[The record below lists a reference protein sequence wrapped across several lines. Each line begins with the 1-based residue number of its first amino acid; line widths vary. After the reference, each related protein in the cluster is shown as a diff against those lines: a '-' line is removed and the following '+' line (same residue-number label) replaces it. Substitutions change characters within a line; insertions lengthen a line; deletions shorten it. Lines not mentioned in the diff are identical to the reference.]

1 MKVVWT
7 DRAKARLKK
16 IHAEIADDAPKAAD
30 DLVRRLIRRS
40 LQLQTVARSGRKVPE
55 YDRDDIREL
64 KERPYRIIYQL
75 SDRVHVVAVMH
86 YRQLLPSD
94 VEGLYEQD

>member
-16 IHAEIADDAPKAAD
+16 IHAEIAEEAPRAAD
-30 DLVRRLIRRS
+30 DLVRRLVRRS

-75 SDRVHVVAVMH
+75 SDQVDVVAVMH
-86 YRQLLPSD
+86 YRQLLPGD
-94 VEGLYEQD
+94 VEGLYEPD

>member
-16 IHAEIADDAPKAAD
+16 IHAEIAEEAPRAAD
-30 DLVRRLIRRS
+30 DLVRRLVRRS

-75 SDRVHVVAVMH
+75 SDRVDVVAVMH
-86 YRQLLPSD
+86 YRQLLPGD

>member
-16 IHAEIADDAPKAAD
+16 IHAEIAEEAPRAAD
-30 DLVRRLIRRS
+30 DLVRRLVRRS

-75 SDRVHVVAVMH
+75 SDRVDVVAVMH
-86 YRQLLPSD
+86 YRQLLPGD
-94 VEGLYEQD
+94 VEGLYEPD

>member
-1 MKVVWT
+1 VKVVWT

-16 IHAEIADDAPKAAD
+16 IHAEIAEDAPKVAD
-30 DLVRRLIRRS
+30 DLVRRLVKRS
-40 LQLQTVARSGRKVPE
+40 LQLRTVARSGSKVPE

-75 SDRVHVVAVMH
+75 TDRVDVVAVMH
-86 YRQLLPSD
+86 YRQLLPGD

>member
-1 MKVVWT
+1 VKVVWT

-16 IHAEIADDAPKAAD
+16 IHAEIAEEAPRAAD
-30 DLVRRLIRRS
+30 DLVRRLVRRS

-55 YDRDDIREL
+55 YDRDDIQEL

-75 SDRVHVVAVMH
+75 SDRVDVVAVMH
-86 YRQLLPSD
+86 YRQLLPGD